1 MPDMGAVVAITFW
14 FVVIASVI
22 SFIALTMGLLSLVTG
37 RSYAPSG
44 WRRLRLH
51 EPASPN
57 DQRLTG
63 MSLSLLAVGQL
74 LMMIVLMVVITLATA
89 QASGGRAPIVGI
101 YLVTLIAFATAVVCT
116 FASLL
121 VSQRVQYRG
130 AIEPELESGQEDLP
144 FDDLKEAPFD

>member
-22 SFIALTMGLLSLVTG
+22 NFITLTIGLLTLVTG
-37 RSYAPSG
+37 RSYAPPG
-44 WRRLRLH
+44 WRRLRLQ

-63 MSLSLLAVGQL
+63 MGLSLLAVGQL

-89 QASGGRAPIVGI
+89 QVSGGRAPIVGI
-101 YLVTLIAFATAVVCT
+101 YLVALIAVATAVACT

-121 VSQRVQYRG
+121 VGQRVRYHG
-130 AIEPELESGQEDLP
+130 VSPSEVEVEEEDEPIE
-144 FDDLKEAPFD
+144 DLKEAPLD